1 MNQKKLQEALVIH
14 CERLKKEHRNHFKT
28 KIFKN
33 TQEMSSLDNNLIAEK
48 QPIRIIRV
56 SNSSIIRT
64 SIIRCLIYVL

>member
-1 MNQKKLQEALVIH
+1 MNQKKITGSARNSLRAL
-14 CERLKKEHRNHFKT
+14 KEKNTTNHFKT

-64 SIIRCLIYVL
+64 SIIRF